1 MIIIPYGYLYLTTN
15 TVNNKKYVEIRHTS
29 TYDEHYLGSGKYLK
43 QDIKLY
49 GRHSFTNEI
58 IAWYDSE
65 KELFEAEKEFIKL
78 NNCVNS
84 PDWYNAVGGGSGN
97 FNRCNTPEATQKA
110 LDGRWNKTTDELNEI
125 SHRQA
130 KTLKRTLA
138 NWSDEERKH
147 HKQQTSIGT
156 KNGIKQARLNET
168 KEQAEQR
175 HRNYSNA
182 QSKSTKGRHWYTN
195 GIDNKQQYTCPEG
208 YWPGRT
214 IQSKR

>member
-1 MIIIPYGYLYLTTN
+1 M
-15 TVNNKKYVEIRHTS
+15 V
-29 TYDEHYLGSGKYLK
+29 
-43 QDIKLY
+43 
-49 GRHSFTNEI
+49 
-58 IAWYDSE
+58 
-65 KELFEAEKEFIKL
+65 
-78 NNCVNS
+78 
-84 PDWYNAVGGGSGN
+84 
-97 FNRCNTPEATQKA
+97 
-110 LDGRWNKTTDELNEI
+110 DGIKTTEELNEI